1 MSVTTWQKLAASLLS
16 AFTPS
21 LPSLPPDVNGCQLSL
36 VLNAQATVCVLQT
49 IKPGKA
55 LAGARGPFKFNMH
68 IQKKKKLRMDWLLIR
83 RRSLKVSSVIQ
94 KKPTPCWKCGTQND
108 TPVVYATIL

>member
-21 LPSLPPDVNGCQLSL
+21 LPPDVNGCQLSL
-36 VLNAQATVCVLQT
+36 VVNAQATVCVLQT

-68 IQKKKKLRMDWLLIR
+68 IQKKKEVKNGLAAY
-83 RRSLKVSSVIQ
+83 Q
-94 KKPTPCWKCGTQND
+94 KKKPEGQQRYSEETHTMLEMWHTE
-108 TPVVYATIL
+108 

>member
-36 VLNAQATVCVLQT
+36 VVNAQATVCVLQT

-68 IQKKKKLRMDWLLIR
+68 IQKKKEVKNGLAAY
-83 RRSLKVSSVIQ
+83 Q
-94 KKPTPCWKCGTQND
+94 KKKPEGQQRYSEETHTMLEMWHTE
-108 TPVVYATIL
+108 

>member
-16 AFTPS
+16 AFTQS
-21 LPSLPPDVNGCQLSL
+21 LPSTPPNVNGCQLSL

-55 LAGARGPFKFNMH
+55 SAGARGPFKFNMH
-68 IQKKKKLRMDWLLIR
+68 IQKKSYERISW
-83 RRSLKVSSVIQ
+83 SSEEE
-94 KKPTPCWKCGTQND
+94 
-108 TPVVYATIL
+108 A

>member
-1 MSVTTWQKLAASLLS
+1 MSVTTWQKLAASVLS

-21 LPSLPPDVNGCQLSL
+21 LPSTPPNVNGCQLSL

-55 LAGARGPFKFNMH
+55 SAGARGPFKFNMH
-68 IQKKKKLRMDWLLIR
+68 IQKKVKNGLAAH
-83 RRSLKVSSVIQ
+83 Q
-94 KKPTPCWKCGTQND
+94 KKKPEGQRRYSEETHNMLEMWHTE
-108 TPVVYATIL
+108 